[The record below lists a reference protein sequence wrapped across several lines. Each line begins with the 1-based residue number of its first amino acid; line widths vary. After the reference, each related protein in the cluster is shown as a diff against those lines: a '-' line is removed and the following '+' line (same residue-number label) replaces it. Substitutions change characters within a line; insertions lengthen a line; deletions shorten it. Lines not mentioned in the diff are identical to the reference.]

1 MPVDQ
6 QNNFSESYEPVGR
19 NYNLMQGVAEEQGD
33 DETEGD
39 QVNNMEEEEES

>member
-6 QNNFSESYEPVGR
+6 QNNFSESYDPVGR
-19 NYNLMQGVAEEQGD
+19 NFNLMQGVAEEQGD

-39 QVNNMEEEEES
+39 